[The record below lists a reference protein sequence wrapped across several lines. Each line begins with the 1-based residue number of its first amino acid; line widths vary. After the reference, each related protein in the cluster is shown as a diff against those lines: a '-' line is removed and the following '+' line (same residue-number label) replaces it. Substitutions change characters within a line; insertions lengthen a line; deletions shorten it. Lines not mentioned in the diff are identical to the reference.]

1 MFSLSEWD
9 CGAPPVI
16 ANAYIDFSR
25 EEELPAN
32 RYIFLRNRLG
42 GKS

>member
-25 EEELPAN
+25 EEELPTD
-32 RYIFLRNRLG
+32 IFF
-42 GKS
+42 